1 VVVSICELVECLPEP
16 MAGSSSVAIDLL
28 KIIASDFEHLRNEP
42 GTWPAF
48 HLQNDIE
55 RFGDGL

>member
-1 VVVSICELVECLPEP
+1 